1 MPRKGSR
8 LALIAVFAV
17 ILSALGFLIYYFA
30 FYRHKGKIRQSFT
43 RVTTLVSRHPQLI
56 EPFGVAVKDD
66 LTYISD
72 GESGRILRLEA
83 SGQLIVFVENL
94 HTPSAIAFEKNGDL
108 IVADSGSHT
117 IKRID
122 SSGAVS
128 IVAGTDN
135 QAGDADGDAAAAK
148 FYGPVGV
155 AVRDDGSIVVADTYN
170 DKIKLIRD
178 NRVTT
183 LAGSTRGFADG
194 AEAQFDTPC
203 GVAVWN
209 DGRILVA
216 DTENGR
222 LRIVEPDGS
231 VWTLAGT
238 GEREIRD
245 GFLFEAGFI
254 HPTAIAADG
263 FGGIYV
269 ADANAVRSIKP
280 GSFPYVETITGTRRG
295 FRDGFPHRSEFNRV
309 SGLAIDSRQ
318 GLIIADSDN
327 GAVRRFLAGS
337 SDDSGKDA
345 NEYDLITNAKDTNP
359 AEFRQRQPPRWPYDP
374 PEAKR
379 DVAGTLGEIRGELI
393 DENSRVRF
401 HNGFDIA
408 GAYGETARFIRD
420 EKVLLPA
427 AIENVSTSRELIR
440 MPSLGYIHIRIGRD
454 KDDNFF
460 PGSLFIAEFDA
471 RGKPKHLRIPRG
483 TRFKAGDAIGTLN
496 SMNHVHLIA
505 GPSGD
510 EMNAI
515 GALDF
520 PGISDGILPVI
531 EKVTLFDGSWREIE
545 TETADKRIKLA
556 GNIRVT
562 VRAYDR
568 MDGNAERRRLGV
580 YRLGYQILRTDKS
593 PVSEA
598 NWNISFDRNPDPDA
612 VKFAY
617 AKGSK
622 SGATGET
629 VFNYIVTNKVSGDEF
644 SEGFIDSWALGIG
657 SYILRVFAA
666 DFFGNTTSKDIL
678 IEVTQ

>member
-1 MPRKGSR
+1 MSNK
-8 LALIAVFAV
+8 LLYFALSAGCAVLAV
-17 ILSALGFLIYYFA
+17 IGLLIYYLAPFRA
-30 FYRHKGKIRQSFT
+30 PDGIRPSFT
-43 RVTTLVSRHPQLI
+43 KVVTLVSRHPLLI
-56 EPFGVAVKDD
+56 EPFGVAVKDNI
-66 LTYISD
+66 TYISD
-72 GESGRILRLEA
+72 GESGRIMRREA
-83 SGQLIVFVENL
+83 NGQLTVFAENL
-94 HTPSAIAFEKNGDL
+94 HTPSAIAFDKNGDL

-117 IKRID
+117 IKRIN

-128 IVAGTDN
+128 IVAGIDG
-135 QAGDADGDAAAAK
+135 QPGDANGDAAAAK
-148 FYGPVGV
+148 FHGPIGV

-170 DKIKLIRD
+170 DKIRLIRD
-178 NRVTT
+178 GKVTT
-183 LAGSTRGFADG
+183 LAGSTRGFTDG
-194 AEAQFDTPC
+194 ANAQFDTPC
-203 GVAVWN
+203 GVAIWN
-209 DGRILVA
+209 DDRILVA

-222 LRIVEPDGS
+222 LRVVEADGS

-238 GEREIRD
+238 GERVTKD
-245 GFLFEAGFI
+245 GLLSEASFI
-254 HPTAIAADG
+254 SPTAVALDG

-269 ADANAVRSIKP
+269 ADSNAVRSIGA
-280 GSFPYVETITGTRRG
+280 GSFPYVETMTNSRRG
-295 FRDGFPHRSEFNRV
+295 FRDGVPHRSEFNRV

-318 GLIIADSDN
+318 GLIVTDSDN
-327 GAVRRFLAGS
+327 GAIRKFIGGTA
-337 SDDSGKDA
+337 DDSGKSIT
-345 NEYDLITNAKDTNP
+345 EYEVITVAKDTDP

-379 DVAGTLGEIRGELI
+379 DVAGTLGEIRGEII
-393 DENSRVRF
+393 DENSRVWF

-427 AIENVSTSRELIR
+427 AIENVATSRELIR
-440 MPSLGYIHIRIGRD
+440 MPSLGYIHIRLGRD
-454 KDDNFF
+454 KDDNFYA
-460 PGSLFIAEFDA
+460 GSPVIAELSTN
-471 RGKPKHLRIPRG
+471 GKPEHLRIPRG
-483 TRFKAGDAIGTLN
+483 TRFKAGDPIGTIN
-496 SMNHVHLIA
+496 SLNHVHLIA

-520 PGISDGILPVI
+520 PGISDGIVPVI
-531 EKVTLFDGSWREIE
+531 EKVSLFDESWREIE
-545 TETADKRIKLA
+545 TETGDKRTKLA
-556 GNIRVT
+556 GNTRVT

-580 YRLGYQILRTDKS
+580 YRLAYQILRPDGS
-593 PVSEA
+593 PAGEVK
-598 NWNISFDRNPDPDA
+598 WNISFDRNPDPDA

-629 VFNYIVTNKVSGDEF
+629 VFNYIVTNRVNGEEF
-644 SEGFIDSWALGIG
+644 REGFLDTAALGSG
-657 SYILRVFAA
+657 YYILRVFAA